1 VTDYYA
7 QVFGQYTSDI
17 AWSFGLHITSSQ
29 AEATLL
35 TTWENA
41 WNSAWNDGTHGLKV
55 LYPTTTEIT
64 GYTVATL
71 DASYQQTTK
80 SRVASTQAGTATGDS
95 LPYLNAIVVS
105 LRSNSVVRGG
115 RGRFYL
121 PATEETFVN
130 NDVVAS
136 TAVTRVSAAVLAVKS
151 AIEADGSTVFVVRK
165 PQPRAIPPVPAGP
178 KYVITSWLVS
188 NKPARQSRR
197 VRKVRPVY
205 T

>member
-1 VTDYYA
+1 MTDYFA
-7 QVFGQYTSDI
+7 QVYGQYTADI
-17 AWSFGLHITSSQ
+17 AWSFGLHITSAQ

-41 WNSAWNDGTHGLKV
+41 WNAAWNDGTHGLKV

-64 GYTVATL
+64 SYSVATL
-71 DASYQQTTK
+71 DGSYNQVTK

-95 LPYLNAIVVS
+95 LPYLNATLVS
-105 LRSNSVVRGG
+105 LRSASVVRSG

-121 PATEETFVN
+121 PAMEETFVN
-130 NDVVAS
+130 ADVLIS
-136 TAVTRVSAAVLAVKS
+136 TAVTRTSAAVLAVKA

-165 PQPRAIPPVPAGP
+165 PKPKEVPPVPAGP
-178 KYVITSWLVS
+178 KYIITSWLVS